1 MNTPNKVSLSRVF
14 LSFCLSLSV
23 ALSSPVISTAQEESP
38 SGGGVLFILDAS
50 GSMWG
55 QIENKAKIVIAKEVL
70 TGLIQELPDTVQAGV
85 QVYGHRSKGDCDDIE
100 KLSLVGQHDKATL
113 IQKIQSIQP
122 KGMTPI
128 TRSLEIA
135 GDQLKENETE
145 TTLVLISD
153 GKETCEGDPCS
164 MAQQLRDQGIQVKVH
179 VVGFDVTQ
187 EEGEQLVCIAK
198 AGGGKYFNA
207 ENTTELR
214 QALVE
219 VRQELV
225 AKVEA
230 APTPP
235 PPPPPAAPPVEKVEA
250 EPAPPPPPAAK
261 PAGETGLKL
270 QAVLT
275 EGSQPLKKDLRY
287 RVFAG
292 QADLEGNREQVA
304 HSTKPQPAF
313 KLDAGEYVVEVTYG
327 DVSTEVPVTIVEGE
341 TLEQTISLKAGIL
354 RLVAIATEGGPP
366 LKKDL
371 RYRIF
376 PSQADVEGNREQV
389 THSNRPQPVFRLKA
403 GDYLVRVTY
412 GKATVET
419 EVTVTAG
426 EATEQTI
433 ALEAGLLRIAFVAVE
448 GGKPLKKGLRTRIFA
463 AQADMEG
470 NREQVTSSNSANPS
484 FRLKA
489 GQYLLR
495 IRYGRENVSTE
506 NTVEVTA
513 GQATEL
519 TITLE
524 AGSLRLSLI
533 AEEGGQPLT
542 KGKGV
547 RYRVY
552 EGQADLEGNHEEVT
566 SSSNVAQPLFS
577 LKAGQYLVRAQLG
590 DRTAETSVTVTA
602 GQLTEQTLALGQ

>member
-1 MNTPNKVSLSRVF
+1 MNLSHVF
-14 LSFCLSLSV
+14 LSLCMSLCV
-23 ALSSPVISTAQEESP
+23 VLISPIPSTAQEESTP
-38 SGGGVLFILDAS
+38 SGAVLFILDAS

-55 QIENKAKIVIAKEVL
+55 QIENTAKIAIAKEVM

-85 QVYGHRSKGDCDDIE
+85 QVYGHRSKGACDDIE
-100 KLSLVGQHDKATL
+100 TLSLVGQHDKATL

-135 GDQLKENETE
+135 GEQLKENETE

-153 GKETCEGDPCS
+153 GKETCEGDPCA

-187 EEGEQLVCIAK
+187 EEGKQLVCIAK
-198 AGGGKYFNA
+198 AGGGKYFSAGNTA
-207 ENTTELR
+207 ELKE
-214 QALVE
+214 ALVE
-219 VRQELV
+219 VKQELIEK
-225 AKVEA
+225 AEA
-230 APTPP
+230 EPVLAPPV
-235 PPPPPAAPPVEKVEA
+235 PAVIPVEKVEA
-250 EPAPPPPPAAK
+250 EPAPPATK

-270 QAVLT
+270 QTILT
-275 EGSQPLKKDLRY
+275 EGGQPLKKDLRY

-304 HSTKPQPAF
+304 HSTQPQPAF
-313 KLDAGEYVVEVTYG
+313 KLEVGEYVVKVTYG
-327 DVSTEVPVTIVEGE
+327 EVSTEVPVTIKEGE
-341 TLEQTISLKAGIL
+341 TVEQTISLEAGIL
-354 RLVAIATEGGPP
+354 RLVAIAAEGGQP

-371 RYRIF
+371 RYRVF
-376 PSQADVEGNREQV
+376 PSQADVEGNREQIA
-389 THSNRPQPVFRLKA
+389 HSPRAQPVFRLKA

-412 GKATVET
+412 GEAAAEA
-419 EVTVTAG
+419 EVTVAAG
-426 EATEQTI
+426 ESTEQTVS
-433 ALEAGLLRIAFVAVE
+433 LEAGILRVTAVAAE
-448 GGKPLKKGLRTRIFA
+448 GGKPLKKGFRTRIFA

-470 NREQVTSSNSANPS
+470 NREEVTYSNSANPT

-489 GQYLLR
+489 ARYLLR
-495 IRYGRENVSTE
+495 IQYGRENVRIESE
-506 NTVEVTA
+506 FEITA

-524 AGSLRLSLI
+524 AGSLRLRVI

-552 EGQADLEGNHEEVT
+552 EGQVDLEGNHEEVA
-566 SSSNVAQPLFS
+566 SSSNTAQPLFS

-590 DRTAETSVTVTA
+590 NRTAETTIAVTA
-602 GQLTEQTLALGQ
+602 GKLMEQTLVLGQQKSD